1 MCRPI
6 WRGNVNKIVIFL
18 AALGVFALLAGCAA
32 RSTVV
37 LIPDPDGNVGQV
49 IVANEQGQQVLNEA
63 NQSVTVAGRNA
74 APGAVK
80 TMTTDEIRSVF
91 SDALAARPLP
101 PARFILYFL
110 MDSDE
115 LTRESKAVVP
125 EVLATIRKRSSVDI
139 VISGHTD
146 TVGTNDY
153 NYRLGL
159 DRTKAI
165 YDILVAKGVA
175 ASSITATSH
184 GEGNPLIKTGDNIPE
199 PRNRRVEIAVK

>member
-1 MCRPI
+1 
-6 WRGNVNKIVIFL
+6 
-18 AALGVFALLAGCAA
+18 
-32 RSTVV
+32 
-37 LIPDPDGNVGQV
+37 LIPDPDGNVGRV
-49 IVANEQGQQVLNEA
+49 IVTNEQGQQVLNEA
-63 NQSVTVAGRNA
+63 NQSVTVAGRK
-74 APGAVK
+74 APPGSVK
-80 TMTTDEIRSVF
+80 TMTTDEIRSIF

-110 MDSDE
+110 NDSDE

-146 TVGTNDY
+146 TVGTNEY
-153 NYRLGL
+153 NYKLGL

-165 YDILVAKGVA
+165 YDILVTKGVA

-184 GEGNPLIKTGDNIPE
+184 GEGNPLVKTGDNVPE
-199 PRNRRVEIAVK
+199 PRNRRVEIVVK

>member
-1 MCRPI
+1 M
-6 WRGNVNKIVIFL
+6 NKLVIFL
-18 AALGVFALLAGCAA
+18 AVLSVFALLVGCAA

-63 NQSVTVAGRNA
+63 NQSVIVAGRNA

>member
-1 MCRPI
+1 M
-6 WRGNVNKIVIFL
+6 NKIVILL
-18 AALGVFALLAGCAA
+18 AGLGVSVFLAGCAT

-49 IVANEQGQQVLNEA
+49 VVTNERGQQVLNGA

-74 APGAVK
+74 VPGAVT
-80 TMTTDEIRSVF
+80 TMTTDEIQAVF

-110 MDSDE
+110 LDSDV
-115 LTRESKAVVP
+115 LTRESKAIVP
-125 EVLATIRKRSSVDI
+125 EVLATIRKRSSVDV

-146 TVGTNDY
+146 TVGTKEY
-153 NYRLGL
+153 NYKLGL

-175 ASSITATSH
+175 ISSITATSH
-184 GEGNPLIKTGDNIPE
+184 GEGNPLVKTGDNVPE
-199 PRNRRVEIAVK
+199 PRNRRVEIVVR

>member
-1 MCRPI
+1 MSRI
-6 WRGNVNKIVIFL
+6 LVFL
-18 AALGVFALLAGCAA
+18 TGLGVLALLAGCAA

-49 IVANEQGQQVLNEA
+49 VVANERGQQVLNEA
-63 NQSVTVAGRNA
+63 NQAVTVTGRKA
-74 APGAVK
+74 PPGAVR
-80 TMTTDEIRSVF
+80 TMTTDEVRSVF

-110 MDSDE
+110 MDSDV
-115 LTRESKAVVP
+115 LTRESMAIVP
-125 EVLATIRKRSSVDI
+125 EVLETIRKRSPVDI

-146 TVGTNDY
+146 TVGTNEY

-165 YDILVAKGVA
+165 YGILVAKGVA

-184 GEGNPLIKTGDNIPE
+184 GEGNPLVKTGDNVPE
-199 PRNRRVEIAVK
+199 PRNRRVEIVVR

>member
-1 MCRPI
+1 
-6 WRGNVNKIVIFL
+6 VNKLVIFL
-18 AALGVFALLAGCAA
+18 AALSVFALLAGCAA

-49 IVANEQGQQVLNEA
+49 IVANERGQKVLNEA
-63 NQSVTVAGRNA
+63 NQSVTVAGRNVP
-74 APGAVK
+74 PGAVT
-80 TMTTDEIRSVF
+80 TMTAGEIQSVF
-91 SDALAARPLP
+91 SEALAARPLP

-110 MDSDE
+110 MDSNV

-125 EVLATIRKRSSVDI
+125 EILETIRKRSSVDV

-146 TVGTNDY
+146 TVGTGEY
-153 NYRLGL
+153 NYKLGL

-184 GEGNPLIKTGDNIPE
+184 GEGNPLVKTGDNIPE
-199 PRNRRVEIAVK
+199 PRNRRVEIVVR

>member
-6 WRGNVNKIVIFL
+6 WRGNVNKVVIFVVG
-18 AALGVFALLAGCAA
+18 LGVFALLAGCAS

-37 LIPDPDGNVGQV
+37 LITDPDGNVGQV
-49 IVANEQGQQVLNEA
+49 IVTNERGQQVLKEA
-63 NQSVTVAGRNA
+63 NQSVTVVGRNA
-74 APGAVK
+74 PPGAVK

-125 EVLATIRKRSSVDI
+125 EVLATIRKRGSADI

-146 TVGTNDY
+146 TVGTNEY
-153 NYRLGL
+153 NYKLGL

-184 GEGNPLIKTGDNIPE
+184 GEGNPLVKTGDNVPE

>member
-1 MCRPI
+1 
-6 WRGNVNKIVIFL
+6 VNKLVIFL

-37 LIPDPDGNVGQV
+37 LIPDPDGNVGRV
-49 IVANEQGQQVLNEA
+49 IVTNEQGQQVLNEA
-63 NQSVTVAGRNA
+63 NQSVTVAGRKA
-74 APGAVK
+74 PPGAVK

-110 MDSDE
+110 NDSDE

-146 TVGTNDY
+146 TVGTNEY
-153 NYRLGL
+153 NYKLGL

-165 YDILVAKGVA
+165 YDILVTKGVA

-184 GEGNPLIKTGDNIPE
+184 GEGNPLVKTGDNVPE
-199 PRNRRVEIAVK
+199 PRNRRVEIVVK

>member
-1 MCRPI
+1 M
-6 WRGNVNKIVIFL
+6 NKVVISL
-18 AALGVFALLAGCAA
+18 VGLGALVFLAGCAA

-37 LIPDPDGNVGQV
+37 LLPDPDGNVGQV
-49 IVANEQGQQVLNEA
+49 VVANARGQQVLNKA
-63 NQSVTVAGRNA
+63 NQSVTVAGRDA
-74 APGAVK
+74 QPGDVR
-80 TMTTDEIRSVF
+80 TMTPEEIRSVF

-115 LTRESKAVVP
+115 LTRESKAIVP
-125 EVLATIRKRSSVDI
+125 EVLHTIRKRGSVDI

-146 TVGTNDY
+146 TVATQEY
-153 NYRLGL
+153 NYKLGL

-184 GEGNPLIKTGDNIPE
+184 GEGNPLVKTDDNVPE
-199 PRNRRVEIAVK
+199 PRNRRVEIVIK

>member
-1 MCRPI
+1 M
-6 WRGNVNKIVIFL
+6 NKIVVLL
-18 AALGVFALLAGCAA
+18 AGLGVSVLLAGCAT

-49 IVANEQGQQVLNEA
+49 VVTNERGQQVLNEA

-74 APGAVK
+74 APGAAT
-80 TMTTDEIRSVF
+80 TMTTNEIHAVF

-110 MDSDE
+110 LDSDV
-115 LTRESKAVVP
+115 LTRESKAIIP
-125 EVLATIRKRSSVDI
+125 EVLATILKRGSVDV

-146 TVGTNDY
+146 TVGTKEY
-153 NYRLGL
+153 NYELGL

-165 YDILVAKGVA
+165 HDILVAKGVA
-175 ASSITATSH
+175 VSNITATSH
-184 GEGNPLIKTGDNIPE
+184 GEGNPLVKTGDNVPE
-199 PRNRRVEIAVK
+199 PRNRRVEIVVK